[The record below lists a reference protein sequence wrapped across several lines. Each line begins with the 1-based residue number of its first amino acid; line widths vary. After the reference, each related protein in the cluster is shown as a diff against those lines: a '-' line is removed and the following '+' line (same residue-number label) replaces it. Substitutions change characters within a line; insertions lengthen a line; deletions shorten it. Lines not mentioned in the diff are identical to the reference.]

1 MEISSFCIITETGI
15 SLEKGKILETRELED
30 RVEAVVVEASI
41 TKWNRNRRKMRE
53 FYLSIDTRIC

>member
-41 TKWNRNRRKMRE
+41 TKWNRKMGGGRCE
-53 FYLSIDTRIC
+53 NFT